1 MAKQI
6 KSFWLK
12 LTACFLTLYFA
23 PLGHFI
29 ISLFGIRS
37 TDGKA
42 YAGTVYCDNYPA
54 TKTECPGHSGNV
66 AGGVTIRCTC
76 LTDSS
81 KVNDLECIPE
91 YRGAWPHEYDVAHFK
106 ESGCYSVNAC
116 SPNGSTQDC
125 STASQYCTQTCT
137 GGVWGVKVWGNC
149 KAGYVKINNACTA
162 ECSIS
167 NGKGYEYEE
176 SSSSSSSSEI

>member
-29 ISLFGIRS
+29 MSLFGGRT
-37 TDGKA
+37 TDGNA
-42 YAGTVYCDNYPA
+42 YAGTVYCENNLS
-54 TKTECPGHSGNV
+54 TKRECPEHSGNV
-66 AGGVTIRCTC
+66 QGGVTIRCTC

-91 YRGAWPHEYDVAHFK
+91 YRGAWDHEYEQSYFK

-116 SPNGSTQDC
+116 SPNGSTKDC

-149 KAGYVKINNACTA
+149 KSGYVKINNACTA

-176 SSSSSSSSEI
+176 SSSSSSSEG

>member
-29 ISLFGIRS
+29 MSLFGGRTHHDGAYGGTIFCGHALHMECGGKS
-37 TDGKA
+37 GTYTDGD
-42 YAGTVYCDNYPA
+42 V
-54 TKTECPGHSGNV
+54 V
-66 AGGVTIRCTC
+66 QCTC
-76 LTDSS
+76 TTDSS
-81 KVNDLECIPE
+81 KVYDIQCIYGRDNGWSHE
-91 YRGAWPHEYDVAHFK
+91 TTQTVWGNASACYYRD
-106 ESGCYSVNAC
+106 AC
-116 SPNGSTQDC
+116 SPNGFTQDC
-125 STASQYCTQTCT
+125 SNSKQYCTKTCT
-137 GGVWGVKVWGNC
+137 NGRWGPSVWGNC
-149 KAGYVKINNACTA
+149 KSGYVKINNACTA

-176 SSSSSSSSEI
+176 SSSSSSSEG